1 VNGKTVWAY
10 TLALLAVVVFGVGG
24 LIVGSFV
31 GNLIAPAR
39 LDWSAQST
47 PGLLFVGAILGF
59 VGGVSGGIWAGVLMV
74 RDAKKKDP

>member
-1 VNGKTVWAY
+1 MSGKIVCASA
-10 TLALLAVVVFGVGG
+10 LAVLAVVVFGVGG
-24 LIVGSFV
+24 LIVGAFI

-59 VGGVSGGIWAGVLMV
+59 VGGVSGGIWAGVRMV
-74 RDAKKKDP
+74 RDAKDR